1 MTPQIYFDISATRTK
16 QDPEWLLTYRF
27 AEGAC
32 AVEPHA
38 IDYTEQARTGVLG
51 DGCSAH
57 YTPSPETEAMLIFGM
72 VDRLLAK
79 LTDHHRHVLTL
90 AYGPAGQI
98 ATNGGQLPSK
108 RWRAVACAT
117 PSVAQWAKAWADH
130 RANRHEHGA
139 LAERYIV
146 HLEDKMRDP
155 KSNLSRE
162 ERRRWE
168 VLRTEAIQLLKG
180 ALIVWG
186 ALCKEK

>member
-57 YTPSPETEAMLIFGM
+57 YTPSPECEAMLIFGM
-72 VDRLLAK
+72 VDRLLAG
-79 LTDHHRHVLTL
+79 LSDHHRHVLTL

-98 ATNGGQLPSK
+98 ATNGGQLLSK
-108 RWRAVACAT
+108 RWRAVACEA
-117 PSVAQWAKAWADH
+117 PSVLPWAKAWAEH
-130 RANRHEHGA
+130 RAPRKEHGA
-139 LAERYIV
+139 LCERYIV
-146 HLEDKMRDP
+146 HLEDKILS
-155 KSNLSRE
+155 KAGLSRE

-168 VLRTEAIQLLKG
+168 VLRTEAVALLKG
-180 ALIVWG
+180 SQIVW
-186 ALCKEK
+186 AAVVRDR

>member
-1 MTPQIYFDISATRTK
+1 MITTYFDVSQTLPH
-16 QDPEWLLTYRF
+16 QDPEFLLTYRF
-27 AEGAC
+27 GQGAC

-57 YTPSPETEAMLIFGM
+57 YTPSPECEAMLIFGM
-72 VDRLLAK
+72 VDRLLARVS
-79 LTDHHRHVLTL
+79 DRQRHILTL

-108 RWRAVACAT
+108 RWRAVASEA
-117 PSVAQWAKAWADH
+117 PSVLPWAKAWAEH
-130 RANRHEHGA
+130 RAPRKEHGA
-139 LAERYIV
+139 LCERYIV

-155 KSNLSRE
+155 KVSLSRE

-168 VLRTEAIQLLKG
+168 VLRTEAVALLKG
-180 ALIVWG
+180 AQIVW
-186 ALCKEK
+186 AAVCKEK